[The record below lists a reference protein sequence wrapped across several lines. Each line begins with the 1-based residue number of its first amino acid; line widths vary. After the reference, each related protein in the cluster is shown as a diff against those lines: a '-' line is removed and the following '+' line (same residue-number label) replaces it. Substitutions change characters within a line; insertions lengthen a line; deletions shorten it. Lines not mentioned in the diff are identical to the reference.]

1 MSTTQLN
8 LSELTPQQ
16 AQIAQQLIGPLSV
29 HYQTEMLHV
38 LLEILH
44 KFTNECLSVDCLQ
57 SIGERFK
64 IDLESEYYERLG
76 QLTDEDA
83 EEEW

>member
-16 AQIAQQLIGPLSV
+16 AQIAQQLIGSLSV

-44 KFTNECLSVDCLQ
+44 KFTNDSLSVDCLQ

-76 QLTDEDA
+76 QLTDEDT

>member
-44 KFTNECLSVDCLQ
+44 KFSNDVL
-57 SIGERFK
+57 
-64 IDLESEYYERLG
+64 
-76 QLTDEDA
+76 
-83 EEEW
+83 WP